1 MPQQLTKAFLNITKM
16 NQYESVK
23 IDADIV
29 AKVREEKK
37 KTGVPIG
44 KFFEIAAAEKLT
56 PKKKSKSK

>member
-1 MPQQLTKAFLNITKM
+1 MDCGLV